1 MPHVSVKMVGVLGD
15 VIKMVYY
22 KRMQR
27 NKSFSASKTI
37 GCLKNNTQFSHVT
50 KVSINS

>member
-22 KRMQR
+22 KKMQR

-37 GCLKNNTQFSHVT
+37 GCLKKHTIFT
-50 KVSINS
+50 RDKGKY